1 MEKIKVLSIGYDKD
15 LFDPN
20 SRASKRIIRY
30 GELLGE
36 LNIIVFTRRNEGFKE
51 TKLSKE
57 VNVFPTKAVSKL
69 GMISNAYF
77 LGKKIGKGTKV
88 ITTQDPFES
97 GFVGFML
104 KNNLEAKLH
113 IQEHGDFFSAPY
125 WRKESFLNNFRII
138 FGKFVL
144 KRADRVRVVAKRI
157 KNTLIKLGVDDSKI
171 DVSNV
176 YTERSFVSENKKE
189 DKTKFTFLSVGRL
202 VPQKNFDLL
211 LSAFSDLSDNV
222 KNESELIIIGD
233 GFLMGHLKTKIK
245 FFKLE
250 DKIKLLGHKNNVK
263 DFYNN
268 ADVFVLSSN
277 YEGWGR
283 VILEAGMAKLPVV
296 MTDVGCAGEL
306 IKDKESGL
314 VIPIG
319 DKQKLKEAME
329 YAFKNREIMKI
340 FAERAFSEV
349 TKANSEEESVLAFV
363 QSVTKTSI

>member
-1 MEKIKVLSIGYDKD
+1 MEKTKVLSIGYDKD

-20 SRASKRIIRY
+20 SRASRRIVRY
-30 GELLGE
+30 GELFGE
-36 LNIIVFTRRNEGFKE
+36 LNIIVFTRRIEGFKE
-51 TKLSKE
+51 TKLSPE
-57 VNVFPTKAVSKL
+57 VTVFPTNAVSKI

-113 IQEHGDFFSAPY
+113 IQEHGDFFSSSY
-125 WRKESFLNNFRII
+125 WRKESFMNNFRII
-138 FGKFVL
+138 FGRFVL

-157 KNTLIKLGVDDSKI
+157 KNTLIKLGVNESKI

-189 DKTKFTFLSVGRL
+189 DKEKFTFISVGRL

-211 LSAFSDLSDNV
+211 LSAFSDLSDEI
-222 KNESELIIIGD
+222 KSSSELVVVGD
-233 GFLMGHLKTKIK
+233 GFLMDHFKIK
-245 FFKLE
+245 IKSLGLE
-250 DKIKLLGHKNNVK
+250 EKIKLMGHQK
-263 DFYNN
+263 DIKEFYNRAN
-268 ADVFVLSSN
+268 VFVLSSN

-283 VILEAGMAKLPVV
+283 VILEAAMAKLPVI

-314 VIPIG
+314 IVPIG

-329 YAFKNREIMKI
+329 YAFKNRETMKG

-349 TKANSEEESVLAFV
+349 METSSEEDSILAFA
-363 QSVTKTSI
+363 QSVIKTSI